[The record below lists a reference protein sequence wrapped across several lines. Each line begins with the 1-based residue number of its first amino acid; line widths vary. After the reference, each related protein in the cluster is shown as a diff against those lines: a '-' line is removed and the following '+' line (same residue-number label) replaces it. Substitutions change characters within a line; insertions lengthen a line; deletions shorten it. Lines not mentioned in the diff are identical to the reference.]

1 MGVHGIELHE
11 NYQMFRG
18 VNDLNLDAKG
28 RLSLPARYRDRIQD
42 LCGGNL
48 VITVDVD
55 RCLLIY
61 PFPEWERI
69 EEKLM
74 QLPSI
79 DKQVRRLQRLL
90 LGHATECELDGQH
103 RVLLPPPLRKFSN
116 LQKRAVLIG
125 QGNKFELWD
134 QELWSEMREHW
145 IKEENKLS
153 DITSALETL
162 SI

>member
-1 MGVHGIELHE
+1 
-11 NYQMFRG
+11 MFRG

-28 RLSLPARYRDRIQD
+28 RLSLPARYRERIQES
-42 LCGGNL
+42 CGGSL

-61 PFPEWERI
+61 PFPEWQRI
-69 EEKLM
+69 EQKLM

-79 DKQVRRLQRLL
+79 NKQVRRLQRLL
-90 LGHATECELDGQH
+90 LGHATECEIDGQH
-103 RVLLPPPLRKFSN
+103 RILLPPPLRDFASLNK
-116 LQKRAVLIG
+116 QAVLIG

-134 QELWSEMREHW
+134 HETWTKMCERW
-145 IKEENKLS
+145 IREENKLS
-153 DITSALETL
+153 DITAALESL

>member
-1 MGVHGIELHE
+1 MGVHGIGLHE
-11 NYQMFRG
+11 FYLMFRG

-28 RLSLPARYRDRIQD
+28 RMSLPARYRDRIQEN
-42 LCGGNL
+42 CGGNL
-48 VITVDVD
+48 IVTVDVD

-79 DKQVRRLQRLL
+79 NKQVRRLQRLL
-90 LGHATECELDGQH
+90 LGHATECELDAQY
-103 RVLLPPPLRKFSN
+103 RVLLPPPLRNFASLEK
-116 LQKRAVLIG
+116 QAVLIG
-125 QGNKFELWD
+125 QGNKFELWNL
-134 QELWSEMREHW
+134 ENWSKMRERW

-153 DITSALETL
+153 DITSVLEKL

>member
-1 MGVHGIELHE
+1 MFQGI
-11 NYQMFRG
+11 
-18 VNDLNLDAKG
+18 NDLNLDAKG
-28 RLSLPARYRDRIQD
+28 RMSLPARYRESIQESSN
-42 LCGGNL
+42 GKL

-61 PFPEWERI
+61 PEPEWETI
-69 EEKLM
+69 QQKLM

-79 DKQVRRLQRLL
+79 NKQVRRLQRLL
-90 LGHATECELDGQH
+90 LGHATECEVDGNH
-103 RVLLPPPLRKFSN
+103 RILLPPPLRNFAN
-116 LQKRAVLIG
+116 LTKHAVLIG

-134 QELWSEMREHW
+134 QETWEKMRERW

-153 DITSALETL
+153 DISEALETL

>member
-1 MGVHGIELHE
+1 
-11 NYQMFRG
+11 MFRG

-28 RLSLPARYRDRIQD
+28 RLSMPARYRERIQES
-42 LCGGNL
+42 CGGSL

-69 EEKLM
+69 EQKLM

-90 LGHATECELDGQH
+90 LGHATECEIDGQH
-103 RVLLPPPLRKFSN
+103 RILLPPPLRNFASLNKH
-116 LQKRAVLIG
+116 AVLIG
-125 QGNKFELWD
+125 QGNKLELWE
-134 QELWSEMREHW
+134 QETWEKMCERW

-153 DITSALETL
+153 DITAALETL

>member
-1 MGVHGIELHE
+1 MFQGI
-11 NYQMFRG
+11 
-18 VNDLNLDAKG
+18 NDLNLDAKG
-28 RLSLPARYRDRIQD
+28 RMSLPARYRASIQESCD
-42 LCGGNL
+42 GSL

-61 PFPEWERI
+61 PLPEWQVI
-69 EEKLM
+69 QAKLM

-79 DKQVRRLQRLL
+79 NKQVRRLQRLL
-90 LGHATECELDGQH
+90 LGHATECEVDANH
-103 RVLLPPPLRKFSN
+103 RVLLPPPLRKFAGLS
-116 LQKRAVLIG
+116 KHAVLIG

-134 QELWSEMREHW
+134 QEAWEKMRERW

-153 DITSALETL
+153 DISEALETL

>member
-1 MGVHGIELHE
+1 
-11 NYQMFRG
+11 MFRG

-28 RLSLPARYRDRIQD
+28 RLSLPTRYRERIQES
-42 LCGGNL
+42 CGGSL

-61 PFPEWERI
+61 PFPEWQRI
-69 EEKLM
+69 EQKLM

-90 LGHATECELDGQH
+90 LGHATECEIDGQN
-103 RVLLPPPLRKFSN
+103 RILLPPPLRNFASLDKH
-116 LQKRAVLIG
+116 AVLIG
-125 QGNKFELWD
+125 QGNKLELWD
-134 QELWSEMREHW
+134 QETWEKMCERW

-153 DITSALETL
+153 DITAALETL

>member
-1 MGVHGIELHE
+1 MGVHGIELHDSE
-11 NYQMFRG
+11 PMFRG

-28 RLSLPARYRDRIQD
+28 RLSLPARYRERIQENCD
-42 LCGGNL
+42 GSL

-79 DKQVRRLQRLL
+79 NKQVRRLQRLL

-103 RVLLPPPLRKFSN
+103 RILLPPPLRNFAGLNKH
-116 LQKRAVLIG
+116 AVLIG

-134 QELWSEMREHW
+134 QEKWATMCERW

-153 DITSALETL
+153 DITGALETL